1 MTDPVPVLFSYY
13 RSTAAYRVRIALN
26 LKDVD
31 YMTAPVNL
39 LTGEHREAAFG
50 ELNPQGLVPVYKE
63 GNLTLSQ
70 SMAIMEYID
79 EAYPDGPALLPLGLA
94 QRARVRAFCNVL
106 TSDTHPLNNLRVLKY
121 LDNDLSIA
129 AEERMAWYHHW
140 MAEGLAAC
148 EAMLQTAGPGAF
160 CFGAAPS
167 LADICLA
174 GHMFNAER
182 FDCPLGKFPL
192 AVARHETAMTH
203 PAFQKAHPLRQPD
216 CPG

>member
-26 LKDVD
+26 LKGVN
-31 YMTAPVNL
+31 YTIAPVNL
-39 LTGEHREAAFG
+39 LTGEHREAAFR
-50 ELNPQGLVPVYKE
+50 ELNPQGLVPIYRD
-63 GNLTLSQ
+63 GDLTLSQ

-79 EAYPDGPALLPLGLA
+79 EAFPDGLALLPQGVPE
-94 QRARVRAFCNVL
+94 RARVRAFCNVIAV
-106 TSDTHPLNNLRVLKY
+106 DTHPLNNLRVLKY
-121 LDNDLSIA
+121 LEGELGIA
-129 AEERMAWYHHW
+129 SGARMTWYRHW

-148 EAMLQTAGPGAF
+148 EAMLHKAGPGAF
-160 CFGAAPS
+160 CFGDVPS

-182 FDCPLGKFPL
+182 FDCPLGKFPRV
-192 AVARHETAMTH
+192 VARHEVAMAH